1 MVLPEDMPRVS
12 TLLTQAAARCGAQL
26 LQAIQHESSAFYFVL
41 AKEGDRQL
49 GFLNPDCCSD
59 YRRRGRLWLRAD
71 DNLQGRR
78 AFKNFSVP
86 SIPDE
91 FIYYFIKKVLK
102 QSIDASQMR
111 RLHGLYQRAPQD
123 CHTWLLRFWSA
134 QTVNALERALGQ
146 RGRLLVCI
154 KSCAAAFRARGVG
167 PVGTGY

>member
-1 MVLPEDMPRVS
+1 MKAAHATSCWPRKETVNS
-12 TLLTQAAARCGAQL
+12 AFLTRTAAAITADEVAYGCEPMT
-26 LQAIQHESSAFYFVL
+26 I
-41 AKEGDRQL
+41 
-49 GFLNPDCCSD
+49 
-59 YRRRGRLWLRAD
+59 LR
-71 DNLQGRR
+71 GRR

-86 SIPDE
+86 SVPDE
-91 FIYYFIKKVLK
+91 FIYYLIKKVLK

-123 CHTWLLRFWSA
+123 CHTWLHRFWST
-134 QTVNALERALGQ
+134 QTANALERALGQ